1 MGKDYKLKAPDKDG
15 GDIDA
20 KLLGEA
26 AETQRSDA
34 ETRTQADLDMISI
47 LSDNNLYKKRSAAYH
62 TNCCSRAFFHWPL
75 RFIKVSKKLSH
86 FRFLILNFYRWPSRS
101 SSLQM
106 ISVAS
111 DRKTKSKKSL

>member
-47 LSDNNLYKKRSAAYH
+47 LSDNSLYKKRSAAYH

-75 RFIKVSKKLSH
+75 RFIKVSK
-86 FRFLILNFYRWPSRS
+86 I
-101 SSLQM
+101 
-106 ISVAS
+106 
-111 DRKTKSKKSL
+111 